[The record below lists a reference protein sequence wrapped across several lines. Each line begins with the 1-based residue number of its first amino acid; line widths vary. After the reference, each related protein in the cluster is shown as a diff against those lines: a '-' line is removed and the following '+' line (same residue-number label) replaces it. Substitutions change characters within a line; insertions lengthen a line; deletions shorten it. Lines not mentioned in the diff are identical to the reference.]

1 VRPPI
6 GLVLLEEK
14 TITVAHAGR
23 AAAQVAVSALRRALF
38 VLLGCWL
45 TVAAV
50 AHADD
55 VADEADVEF
64 NLGAERY
71 ERADYPGA
79 LSHFLASNRLAQNRN
94 VMFNIA
100 LCYERLGR
108 LPEAYRY
115 YARSLD
121 GEPDPAVITRLES
134 ALARLSQRVA
144 LLHIVTDPPGARLY
158 VDRKDLGE
166 RGASP
171 QTMALVPGNYRVLAE
186 LDGYRVAESPPVE
199 LRVGV
204 ERSVALTLQR
214 IVGTVRVEGPA
225 SASVHLN
232 ADDSAEHCQAPCDL
246 GAAPG
251 QHTLIVSRPGFRTA
265 RVPVSVIADQVSS
278 LTVNLVP
285 ESGSLLVVAD
295 EAGATLEIDGLS
307 RGSVPA
313 SVELP
318 VGTHTLRV
326 SLQGFQPIEQ
336 QLFVRADQQIRLDLK
351 LVSVDVVEA
360 ASRLSE
366 PVEEAPASITLI
378 GSQELE
384 RMRYPTLAEA
394 LRGTR
399 GVYQTNDTSY
409 VSLGIRGLALPGS
422 YGKRVLVTLDG
433 MPTNEDWSWAS
444 FNGFDLRTDMEDIE
458 RIEVVRGPG
467 SVVYG
472 LSAFTGVVNLVSRGK
487 EVPNGVETSASAAS
501 DGVLRARARLT
512 HHLSPHSGFWASISG
527 GVSQGRDFYFPEYVS
542 DGPPELAGHV
552 RGLDGA
558 RFGTFTGRAWWKDA
572 TLSWALNHHVKY
584 LPAGQFEA
592 LLGDGRARQADTR
605 GFLEARFE
613 PRIGPTVT
621 SLTRVHANLYAYRAH
636 TPLVPESGGL
646 DITHF
651 DSYWFGAEQ
660 RFVFDPSPLLK
671 ASLGSEVQAF
681 PYAHAREAAEVG
693 GEYLNDHQQLL
704 VAAAYGSLDVR
715 PRQNIKLTAGARL
728 DYYSN
733 SGAALNPRLALIMQP
748 YDGGNLKLLF
758 GKAIIPPGMS
768 ETDYFYYNFTSNSNL
783 RAEQLYSAEV
793 ELSHHFNSLVSA
805 TVAAYMNYATDL
817 ISLEELP
824 PNADGLSVIQYQNTD
839 TPIGTQGAEVELRR
853 EWKAGYLLA
862 ATYSLQR
869 SAYLRSNRL
878 GDLLTLARSPEFR
891 KLPNAPAQLAS
902 VRAAA
907 PILSRL
913 LRVMGRLTFE
923 SGRYDRNSAV
933 ADPIQTHTEDAWLLD
948 FVLSGSEDERRL
960 EYSFG
965 VYNALNSRAEHPVS
979 SEFRQLSIPIS
990 GRSLLASV
998 SVRF

>member
-1 VRPPI
+1 
-6 GLVLLEEK
+6 LAEEE
-14 TITVAHAGR
+14 TITVGRRGR
-23 AAAQVAVSALRRALF
+23 AARARLWARLLWF
-38 VLLGCWL
+38 VLLGGWL
-45 TVAAV
+45 TLAV
-50 AHADD
+50 GARADD

-64 NLGAERY
+64 SLGAERY
-71 ERADYPGA
+71 ERTDYRGA

-100 LCYERLGR
+100 LCYERLGQ

-134 ALARLSQRVA
+134 ALSRLSQRVA
-144 LLHIVTDPPGARLY
+144 LLNIVTNPPGARLY

-171 QTMALVPGNYRVLAE
+171 QTMALTEGTYRVLAE
-186 LDGYRVAESPPVE
+186 LEGYRVAESPAVE
-199 LRVGV
+199 LRVGIERHV
-204 ERSVALTLQR
+204 ELTLQR
-214 IVGTVRVEGPA
+214 IVGTVRVQGPA
-225 SASVHLN
+225 GASVHRN
-232 ADDSAEHCQAPCDL
+232 TDDSAEHCQAPCDL
-246 GAAPG
+246 AAAPG

-265 RVPVSVIADQVSS
+265 RVPVSVVADQVSS
-278 LTVNLVP
+278 LSVDLVP

-313 SVELP
+313 SVEVP
-318 VGTHTLRV
+318 VGTHALRV
-326 SLQGFQPIEQ
+326 SLQGFQPIERQ
-336 QLFVRADQQIRLDLK
+336 VSIQADQQLRLDLK

-366 PVEEAPASITLI
+366 PVDEAPASITLI

-399 GVYQTNDTSY
+399 GVYQTDDRGY
-409 VSLGIRGLALPGS
+409 VSLGFRGLALPGS

-433 MPTNEDWSWAS
+433 MPTNDDWSWAS
-444 FNGFDLRTDMEDIE
+444 FNGFDLRTDLEDIE

-472 LSAFTGVVNLVSRGK
+472 LSAFTGVVNLVSRGR

-501 DGVLRARARLT
+501 DGVLRARVRLT
-512 HHLSPHSGFWASISG
+512 HHLSPHSGFWASLSG
-527 GVSQGRDFYFPEYVS
+527 GVTQGRDFFFPEYLRDS
-542 DGPPELAGHV
+542 PPEVAGEV
-552 RGLDGA
+552 RGLDAA
-558 RFGTFTGRAWWKDA
+558 RFGTFTGRAWWRDVNLA
-572 TLSWALNHHVKY
+572 WSLNHHLKH

-605 GFLEARFE
+605 SFIEARFE

-621 SLTRVHANLYAYRAH
+621 SLTRVHANQYAYRGYV
-636 TPLVPESGGL
+636 PLSPDLGGL
-646 DITHF
+646 DASRF

-660 RFVFDPSPLLK
+660 RFVFDPSRVFK

-681 PYAHAREAAEVG
+681 PYAHAREAAELG
-693 GEYLNDHQQLL
+693 GEYLNDERQLL
-704 VAAAYGSLDVR
+704 VAAAYGSVDVR
-715 PRQNIKLTAGARL
+715 PRPNIKLTAGARL
-728 DYYSN
+728 DYYST
-733 SGAALNPRLALIMQP
+733 SGAALNPRLGLIMQP
-748 YDGGNLKLLF
+748 YAGGNLKVLF
-758 GKAIIPPGMS
+758 GKAIIGPGMS
-768 ETDYFYYNFTSNSNL
+768 ESDYSYYNFADNPDL
-783 RAEQLYSAEV
+783 RPEQLYSAEV
-793 ELSHHFNSLVSA
+793 ELSHHFSPLVSA
-805 TVAAYMNYATDL
+805 TLAVYTNYATDL
-817 ISLEELP
+817 ISLEQLAP
-824 PNADGLSVIQYQNTD
+824 DPNGVSFIQYQNTD
-839 TPIGTQGAEVELRR
+839 TPIGTQGAEAELRR

-862 ATYSLQR
+862 ASYSLQR
-869 SAYLRSNRL
+869 SAYLRSQSL
-878 GDLLTLARSPEFR
+878 GDLLLLSRSAEFR
-891 KLPNAPAQLAS
+891 QLPNAPAQLAS

-933 ADPIQTHTEDAWLLD
+933 ADPIQTHTQDAWLLD
-948 FVLSGSEDERRL
+948 IVVSGSEDERRL

-965 VYNALNSRAEHPVS
+965 VYNALSSRAEHPVS
-979 SEFRQLSIPIS
+979 SEFRQLSIPIT
-990 GRSLLASV
+990 GRSLLASA